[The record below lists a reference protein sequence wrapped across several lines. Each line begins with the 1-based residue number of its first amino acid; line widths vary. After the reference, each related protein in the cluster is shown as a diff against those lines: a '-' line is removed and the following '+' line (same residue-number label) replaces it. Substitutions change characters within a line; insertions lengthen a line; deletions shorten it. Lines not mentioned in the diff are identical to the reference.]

1 MSDRIASRIDDWSTR
16 PVSDGHRGLH
26 QLADDSFTG
35 AIDASALDITVVML
49 NGRVIGVF
57 GGALD
62 TLEGAALTAYEA
74 PHPALPLLWVMRAD
88 AGSPRAQY
96 YTEETPLSEVD
107 DTLSS
112 GGFTGFIELSENVL
126 SGDYYQLYY
135 GGRSLSVAFV
145 GQAEQV
151 LTDEEA
157 FNRAADEVGIY
168 EVYDASVSVQELPE
182 RPPDPEPTAE
192 SEPRSMASGDSPD
205 ASSTDE
211 TTSAPDTTPTA
222 ESPSSPTSGANSGLS
237 APDPSADV
245 PVDGVEVT
253 TSTDA
258 VAPSAV
264 SDAEYDQLQAERD
277 ELQTTVTE
285 LRQTNAELRER
296 IAELEARLEA
306 APTADP
312 PDTELTPQSALAQTN
327 LFVRY
332 DSKGEPTLGDVLH
345 DPVDRMELEANLRL
359 EHSTQF
365 DAANATVGG
374 EPFRAFLEGTLEF
387 RFAEWLLQTL
397 VHEIKETNNEDG
409 LRDLYRLIPEIDRI
423 QFYGEVTLGSN
434 DTETEAGSMPF
445 DVIARGQMGDPLLV
459 ATIETSN
466 DPVTEPTIADLHES
480 TAAAVRSHP
489 SIGAAFAVT
498 ASFFEPEAL
507 QATAEL
513 TGSGLLSFDARR
525 SHVKVTRTEGYHLCL
540 VEVRGQRH
548 HLAVPEL

>member
-1 MSDRIASRIDDWSTR
+1 MSDPIAGRIDDWSTR
-16 PVSDGHRGLH
+16 PVPDGHRGLH
-26 QLADDSFTG
+26 RLANDSFTG

-49 NGRVIGVF
+49 NGRVISVF

-62 TLEGAALTAYEA
+62 DLEEAALTAYEA
-74 PHPALPLLWVMRAD
+74 PHPAVPLLWVMRTDAD
-88 AGSPRAQY
+88 SPRAQY

-107 DTLSS
+107 STLSS

-126 SGDYYQLYY
+126 SGDYYQVYY

-145 GQAEQV
+145 GQAEQL

-157 FNRAADEVGIY
+157 FDRAADEVGIY
-168 EVYDASVSVQELPE
+168 KVYDASVSIQELPE
-182 RPPDPEPTAE
+182 RPPDPEPTTEPE
-192 SEPRSMASGDSPD
+192 SPPTVSTDSPD
-205 ASSTDE
+205 VSPAGE
-211 TTSAPDTTPTA
+211 TTTREADVMPAA
-222 ESPSSPTSGANSGLS
+222 ESPSASTPETDSEPS
-237 APDPSADV
+237 APADAHG
-245 PVDGVEVT
+245 DGIDT
-253 TSTDA
+253 TAT
-258 VAPSAV
+258 PSAV
-264 SDAEYDQLQAERD
+264 ADAEYDQLRAERD

-285 LRQTNAELRER
+285 LRQTNEALRER
-296 IAELEARLEA
+296 IADLEARLEA
-306 APTADP
+306 APAVDS
-312 PDTELTPQSALAQTN
+312 PDTELAPQSALEQTN

-332 DSKGEPTLGDVLH
+332 DSKGDPTLGDVLD
-345 DPVDRMELEANLRL
+345 DPVDRMDLEANLRL

-365 DAANATVGG
+365 DAANTTVAG
-374 EPFRAFLEGTLEF
+374 EPFRAFLEETLEF

-397 VHEIKETNNEDG
+397 IYEIKETNNEDG

-423 QFYGEVTLGSN
+423 QFYGEVALESTSP
-434 DTETEAGSMPF
+434 ETEGESMPF

-459 ATIETSN
+459 ATIEASN
-466 DPVTEPTIADLHES
+466 DPVTDPTIADLHES

-548 HLAVPEL
+548 HLTVPEL